1 MESSIFPKSN
11 TINSPNHPQRYQP
24 DNNTYMIAKTH
35 DNILMKSKLSD
46 LARSMEVHTRTQK
59 YNYDIKCIYANTR

>member
-1 MESSIFPKSN
+1 
-11 TINSPNHPQRYQP
+11 
-24 DNNTYMIAKTH
+24 MIAKTH